1 MANSAETLFKLIRIA
16 LGDEADCTLPAD
28 VDWKAV
34 IGLAFQQGV
43 AAIAADGLQTVYDAD
58 PSLELALDSPE
69 LENDKYELY
78 ANQFSC
84 EQDFALR
91 ARVIDRLSEIWRP
104 AGIDFVILKGLSYAQ
119 YYPIPEHRYSCD
131 LDVLPLCGWELSN
144 SLLEQ
149 AGYAVDMKEKKHSH
163 VNVDGVHVENHQY
176 VCGTKGNPEGKRF
189 DSCLKALLA
198 DGRADAFHLLF
209 YLKHAQTHFL
219 IEDGIQLKH
228 VLDWVY
234 LRRFMSDETSA
245 LVREFGLEK
254 FAAAVD
260 GVAAY
265 VMGESAYAGLPEASR
280 VMLEDILALQP
291 PLSSGG
297 SRFKAHL
304 NILRTIWRR
313 RRFYRG
319 FSHTT
324 ALKQMCTY
332 VVGYL
337 LGLAG

>member
-1 MANSAETLFKLIRIA
+1 MTHSSEILFKLIRIA
-16 LGDEADCTLPAD
+16 FGDTEDLTLPSD

-34 IGLAFQQGV
+34 IGLAFAQGV
-43 AAIAADGLQTVYDAD
+43 AAIAADGLQIIYDHD
-58 PSLELALDSPE
+58 PDLELAIDSPE
-69 LENDKYELY
+69 LENDKYEWF
-78 ANQFSC
+78 ANQMSC
-84 EQDFALR
+84 EQDFAHR
-91 ARVIDRLSEIWRP
+91 ARVIEKISKLWRP
-104 AGIDFVILKGLSYAQ
+104 EGIDFVILKGLSYAS

-131 LDVLPLCGWELSN
+131 LDILPLNGWELSN

-149 AGYAVDMKEKKHSH
+149 AGYAVDRKEKKHFHIS
-163 VNVDGVHVENHQY
+163 VDGVHVENHQF
-176 VCGTKGNPEGKRF
+176 VCGTKGNAEGKRF
-189 DSCLKALLA
+189 DQCLRGLLSE
-198 DGRADAFHLLF
+198 GKTELFHLLF

-234 LRRFMSDETSA
+234 LRRFMSDETSV

-260 GVAAY
+260 GAAAY
-265 VMGESAYAGLPEASR
+265 VMGESAGLQEVSR
-280 VMLEDILALQP
+280 VMLDDILALQP

-297 SRFKAHL
+297 SRFRAHF

-324 ALKQMCTY
+324 AFRQMWMY
-332 VVGYL
+332 VTGYL
-337 LGLAG
+337 LER